1 MVLTHLLKPKPE
13 KRLPKGIN
21 SINKKTCVM
30 KRDLLSLV
38 IKEGADFHQTQA
50 NIDKCRSQLKSC
62 IKNDRVTTLC
72 LSAESKFLHYNEP

>member
-1 MVLTHLLKPKPE
+1 
-13 KRLPKGIN
+13 
-21 SINKKTCVM
+21 M

-62 IKNDRVTTLC
+62 IKNDSVNTLC
-72 LSAESKFLHYNEP
+72 LSAGSKFFYYNEA